1 MSLIKRNLV
10 SIPISVVHSALQKS
24 EINVSTKKSLLKE
37 NLIEYY
43 NNKLLYLLR
52 FERWPEFFYTYESA
66 SVLNHG
72 VNNVSHVIAAHGYIM
87 AYQNTSKASLILA
100 KASDGPAKSLCYNIF
115 ETYNELKRMG
125 IQPASPDWAVIVN
138 LTAAVAAGK
147 PANNKWHTL
156 MGSNRTPWHMQ
167 LRPWKYPRHVN
178 DEKED
183 YKYKFRG
190 DK

>member
-1 MSLIKRNLV
+1 MLN
-10 SIPISVVHSALQKS
+10 SALQKS
-24 EINVSTKKSLLKE
+24 EIDDSNKHSTLKK
-37 NLIEYY
+37 NLTEFY

-52 FERWPEFFYTYESA
+52 FERWAEFFYTYETA

-72 VNNVSHVIAAHGYIM
+72 VNDASHIIAAHGYVM
-87 AYQNTSKASLILA
+87 AYQNLSKANLILS
-100 KASDGPAKSLCYNIF
+100 KASDGPGKRLCYNIF
-115 ETYNELKRMG
+115 ETYNELKEMG

-138 LTAAVAAGK
+138 LTAVVAAGK
-147 PANNKWHTL
+147 PAHNKWDAV

-167 LRPWKYPRHVN
+167 LRPWKYPRHVI

-183 YKYKFRG
+183 YKFKFRG